1 MKKEGQIE
9 GITVESLLAD
19 PVAHLGLSLIAGRE
33 GLNRRIATTD
43 PNRPGLAL
51 TGYTQY
57 FHERSVQVFGKQ
69 EISYLEGL
77 GPRLRKRFIDKIFR
91 YNFPCSVITWS
102 IPPPKEVVDCS
113 NLYNIPLLGTSMPTT
128 RFIVA
133 LTHYLEGRFASQTTL
148 HGGLTD
154 VYGVGILIL
163 GKSGVGKSECAL
175 ELIERGHRLVAD
187 DVIEIRCIGG
197 ILIGRSAKLIQHHM
211 EIRGLGIINIRDLF
225 GAGAICPQKQIE
237 LVVNLEE
244 WQKDKEYDRL
254 GLDEGTMEILGI
266 SVPKLIIP
274 VRPGRNMA
282 VIVEVA
288 AMNYR
293 LKEAG
298 HFSAREF
305 NLELLNWIRESKGK
319 LSRAGRR

>member
-1 MKKEGQIE
+1 MEKEDQTQ

-19 PVAHLGLSLIAGRE
+19 PVAHLDLRLIAGKE
-33 GLNRRIATTD
+33 GLKRKISTTD

-57 FHERSVQVFGKQ
+57 FHEKSVQVFGKQ

-77 GPRLRKRFIDKIFR
+77 GPRLKKRFIEKIFH

-102 IPPPKEVVDCS
+102 MSAPKEMIEAS
-113 NLYNIPLLGTSMPTT
+113 NSYKRPLLGTSMPTT
-128 RFIVA
+128 RFIIA
-133 LTHYLEGRFASQTTL
+133 LTHYLESKFASQTTL
-148 HGGLTD
+148 HGGLVD
-154 VYGVGILIL
+154 VYGVGVLIL

-175 ELIERGHRLVAD
+175 ELLERGHRLVAD
-187 DVIEIRCIGG
+187 DVVEIRSVGG
-197 ILIGRSAKLIQHHM
+197 MLIGRSAKLIQHHM
-211 EIRGLGIINIRDLF
+211 EIRGLGIINIKDLF
-225 GAGAICPQKQIE
+225 GARAICPQKQIE

-254 GLDEGTMEILGI
+254 GLDESAMDILGI
-266 SVPKLIIP
+266 SIPKLIIP
-274 VRPGRNMA
+274 VRPGRNIA

-293 LKEAG
+293 LKESG
-298 HFSAREF
+298 KFSAREF
-305 NLELLNWIRESKGK
+305 NLELLNWIRKAKKPEGIISKF
-319 LSRAGRR
+319 